1 MRVVA
6 DASVV
11 VKWYIPEKHHEEARR
26 LRDDYLDGTHEIVA
40 SHLLSF
46 EVVNA
51 LKYSGHYE
59 GKRLVEASESLSE
72 YGLELR
78 PFGDCGPVAEVA
90 EELDV
95 SVYDASY
102 VALASAVNSVV
113 LTADEALIE
122 DTSGTEYTDQV
133 EHVRDYPEIFG

>member
-11 VKWYIPEKHHEEARR
+11 VKWYIPEKNHEEARR
-26 LRDDYLDGTHEIVA
+26 LRDDYLDGAHELVA
-40 SHLLSF
+40 PHLLGF

-59 GKRLVEASESLSE
+59 SERLAEAAKSLSE

-78 PFGDCGPVAEVA
+78 PFGDCGRVAETA
-90 EELDV
+90 DGLDV

-102 VALASAVNSVV
+102 VALASAVDSVV
-113 LTADEALIE
+113 FTADEALVE
-122 DTSGTEYTDQV
+122 DTAGTEYADHV
-133 EHVRDYPEIFG
+133 EHIRDYAGRVG

>member
-11 VKWYIPEKHHEEARR
+11 VKWYIPEKHHEEARS
-26 LRDDYLDGTHEIVA
+26 LRDDYLDGRHELVA
-40 SHLLSF
+40 PHLLSF

-59 GKRLVEASESLSE
+59 GERLVEAAQSLSE

-78 PFGDCGPVAEVA
+78 PFGDCGSVAEVA
-90 EELDV
+90 NELDV

-102 VALASAVNSVV
+102 VALASAVDSVV
-113 LTADEALIE
+113 FTADEALVE
-122 DTSGTEYTDQV
+122 DTAGTEYAEYV
-133 EHVRDYPEIFG
+133 EHVRDYADMFG